1 LVKYLLYAGVRKKGL
16 ELVARFPWR
25 IGVVVFMLYP
35 QLLKSDEGAGDR
47 LLEIIHDP
55 FLDLYEVSHMR
66 DEEWA
71 KVAQFVGYK
80 SFALAL
86 QPEVL
91 VRGLN
96 PNAIDEEE
104 RRRASSRMVELVKKA
119 GERGMIAAALCSGPN
134 VNEANKPRAV
144 EALIKTLRELA
155 EVAHQYRMSI
165 YLETFDYDKD
175 KKRLVGPIDLAA
187 KIVEEVRQTHPN
199 VYIMWDLSHSPL
211 LNEDPDV
218 LRSYPDLLGHIH
230 IGCAKQLNGKLLD
243 WHPGFYRPGA
253 LNTEKEVAK
262 LLAVLHD
269 IGYRGAIS
277 FEIKPEEN
285 QTPREVLAT
294 AKAVLL
300 HAFQIFLSSAI

>member
-1 LVKYLLYAGVRKKGL
+1 MLYAGVIKKGI
-16 ELVARFPWR
+16 EIVARFPWKV
-25 IGVVVFMLYP
+25 GVVVFMLYP
-35 QLLKSDEGAGDR
+35 ELLKSDEGAGDK

-55 FLDLYEVSHMR
+55 FIDLYEVSPMR
-66 DEEWA
+66 DEEWK
-71 KVAQFVGYK
+71 KVAQYVGYK

-91 VRGLN
+91 IRGVN

-104 RRRASSRMVELVKKA
+104 RRKASAKLVEEVKRA
-119 GERGMIAAALCSGPN
+119 GERGMVAVALCSGPN
-134 VNEANKPRAV
+134 VEGANREKAI
-144 EALIKTLRELA
+144 EALIKTLSELA
-155 EVAHQYRMSI
+155 EAAQAYKMSV

-175 KKRLVGPIDLAA
+175 KRRLIGPIDLAA
-187 KIVEEVRQTHPN
+187 KVVERVRQSYPN

-230 IGCAKQLNGKLLD
+230 IGCAKEVNGKLVD
-243 WHPGFYRPGA
+243 WHPGFYRKGA

-262 LLAVLHD
+262 LLAVLND

-277 FEIKPEEN
+277 FEVKPEAD
-285 QTPREVLAT
+285 QTPLEVLAT

-300 HAFQIFLSSAI
+300 HAFQLFLSGSI